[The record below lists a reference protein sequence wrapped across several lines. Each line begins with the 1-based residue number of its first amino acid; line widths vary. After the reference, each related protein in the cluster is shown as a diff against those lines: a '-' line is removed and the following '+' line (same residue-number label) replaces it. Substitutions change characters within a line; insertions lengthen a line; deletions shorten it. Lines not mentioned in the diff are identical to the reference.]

1 MPRRKDLESVLIIG
15 SGPIVIGQACEFD
28 YSGTQACKALREEGL
43 RVVLINSNPATI
55 MTDPELAD
63 ATYVE
68 PLTVEVLDKV
78 LAQEKVSAILPTL
91 GGQTGL
97 NLAMAASKAGL
108 LAKHHVELLGATV
121 ATIEMA
127 EDRELFKQA
136 MARIGLSCPR
146 SRMVHSVAEAR
157 ACVDDTG
164 FPAILRPSFTM
175 GGSGGGIAYNRAELD
190 RMVQFGLDQSPV
202 HSILI
207 EESVLGWKEYE
218 LEVVRDAKDNAVIV
232 CSIENLDPMGVHTGD
247 SITVAP
253 AMTLTDKE
261 YQRMRDASIA
271 ILREIG
277 VTTGGSNVQ
286 FAVDPKTGRM
296 LVIEMNPR
304 VSRSSALASKATGFP
319 IAKIATKLA
328 IGYTLDELANDITR
342 VTPASFEPT
351 IDYVV
356 VKWPRFAFEKFP
368 SATPVLGPQMKSVG
382 EAMAIGRTFREA
394 LGKAIR
400 SLETGRAGFDLPMQA
415 LGDDLAAIKR
425 ALGIPSPDRLYQV
438 GRGFQL
444 GLTIE
449 RAHELT
455 RIDRW
460 FLHHVH
466 AIATAERS
474 LAGTSL
480 AELTTGAD
488 DAAPGDALRRYK
500 RMGLSDRRIA
510 ALTGSTEAAVRGAR
524 HAAGVRPVYKRVD
537 TCGGELASF
546 TPYMYSS
553 YEDECEAQPTDRR
566 KVMILGGGPNRIGQG
581 IEFDYCCVHAAMAL
595 REEGIESIMV
605 NCNPETVSTDYDTSD
620 RLYFEPLTLE
630 DVLEICDVEKPWGVI
645 VQFGGQ
651 TPLKLAVAL
660 AEAGVPILGTSAD
673 AIDRAEDRERFG
685 AVMTKL
691 GLRAPRWGIARSLD
705 EARRVAAEIGFPV
718 MVRPSYVLGGRAMER
733 VYDARG
739 LEDYFLRVMGSGLT
753 GGLAGGSIAGSRG
766 GRDESSTVGFPLLI
780 DEFLADAVELDVD
793 VVADHTG
800 AVVVGGVM
808 EHIEEAGIH
817 SGDSACALPPY
828 SLPADLIDEVKRQA
842 RVLATE
848 LAVVGLMNTQFAIH
862 GGEVYVLEVNP
873 RASRTIPF
881 VSKAIGKPLAKIAA
895 KVMSGRTL
903 AELAMT
909 EIEPRHVSV
918 KEVVFPFVK
927 FEGVDTILGPEMR
940 STGEVMGIDTD
951 FARAFMKSW
960 IASGGRVPTSGT
972 AFLSVREADK
982 PALVEIARRLVD
994 LGFELVATHGT
1005 AAHLRAAGLVVGGIN
1020 KVFEGRPHCV
1030 DAMDNREIELV
1041 INTTEGA
1048 EAIQDSVSLRR
1059 AALMNGIA
1067 YQTTL
1072 RGAHAALEAIAVAK
1086 RGDLRVTSLQGYAR
1100 R

>member
-43 RVVLINSNPATI
+43 RVILINSNPATI

-68 PLTVEVLDKV
+68 PLTVAVLDKV
-78 LAQEKVSAILPTL
+78 LGHEKPTAILPTL

-108 LAKHHVELLGATV
+108 LEKHRVELLGASV
-121 ATIEMA
+121 QTIEMA

-136 MARIGLSCPR
+136 MARIGLACPR
-146 SRMVHSVAEAR
+146 SRLVGSVAEAR
-157 ACVDDTG
+157 ACVDEIG
-164 FPAILRPSFTM
+164 FPAILRPSFTL

-202 HSILI
+202 HSILV
-207 EESVLGWKEYE
+207 EESVLGWKEFE
-218 LEVVRDAKDNAVIV
+218 LEVVRDGKDNAVIV
-232 CSIENLDPMGVHTGD
+232 CSIENVDPMGVHTGD

-286 FAVDPKTGRM
+286 FAVDPRTGRM

-319 IAKIATKLA
+319 IAKIAAKLA
-328 IGYTLDELANDITR
+328 IGYTLDELHNDITR

-382 EAMAIGRTFREA
+382 EAMAIGRTFGEA

-400 SLETGRAGFDLPMQA
+400 SLETGRAGFDLPMAA
-415 LGDDLAAIKR
+415 LGDDLPSIER
-425 ALGIPSPDRLYQV
+425 VISTPSPDRLYQV

-455 RIDRW
+455 RIDPW

-466 AIATAERS
+466 AIATAEQALTAVPLS
-474 LAGTSL
+474 VLA
-480 AELTTGAD
+480 ADGA
-488 DAAPGDALRRYK
+488 GELRRYK
-500 RMGLSDRRIA
+500 RMGMSDRRIA
-510 ALTGSTEAAVRGAR
+510 ALTGATEAQVRAAR
-524 HAAGVRPVYKRVD
+524 HANGLSPVYKRVD
-537 TCGGELASF
+537 TCGAELESF
-546 TPYMYSS
+546 TPYLYST
-553 YEDECEAQPTDRR
+553 YEDDCEAQPTDRR
-566 KVMILGGGPNRIGQG
+566 KVIILGGGPNRIGQG

-595 REEGIESIMV
+595 REEAIESIMV

-630 DVLEICDVEKPWGVI
+630 DVLAICDVEKPWGVI

-685 AVMTKL
+685 AVMAKL
-691 GLRAPRWGIARSLD
+691 ELRAPRWGIARNLD
-705 EARRVAAEIGFPV
+705 EARQVAGEIGFPV

-739 LEDYFLRVMGSGLT
+739 LEDYFSRVMGSGST
-753 GGLAGGSIAGSRG
+753 GGSGGAG

-780 DEFLADAVELDVD
+780 DEFLADAVEL
-793 VVADHTG
+793 
-800 AVVVGGVM
+800 
-808 EHIEEAGIH
+808 
-817 SGDSACALPPY
+817 
-828 SLPADLIDEVKRQA
+828 
-842 RVLATE
+842 
-848 LAVVGLMNTQFAIH
+848 
-862 GGEVYVLEVNP
+862 
-873 RASRTIPF
+873 
-881 VSKAIGKPLAKIAA
+881 
-895 KVMSGRTL
+895 
-903 AELAMT
+903 
-909 EIEPRHVSV
+909 
-918 KEVVFPFVK
+918 
-927 FEGVDTILGPEMR
+927 
-940 STGEVMGIDTD
+940 
-951 FARAFMKSW
+951 
-960 IASGGRVPTSGT
+960 
-972 AFLSVREADK
+972 
-982 PALVEIARRLVD
+982 
-994 LGFELVATHGT
+994 
-1005 AAHLRAAGLVVGGIN
+1005 
-1020 KVFEGRPHCV
+1020 
-1030 DAMDNREIELV
+1030 
-1041 INTTEGA
+1041 
-1048 EAIQDSVSLRR
+1048 
-1059 AALMNGIA
+1059 
-1067 YQTTL
+1067 
-1072 RGAHAALEAIAVAK
+1072 
-1086 RGDLRVTSLQGYAR
+1086 
-1100 R
+1100 

>member
-78 LAQEKVSAILPTL
+78 LAREKVTAVLPTL

-97 NLAMAASKAGL
+97 NLAMAASKAGIL
-108 LAKHHVELLGATV
+108 EKHGVELLGANV
-121 ATIEMA
+121 KSIEMA

-136 MARIGLSCPR
+136 MARIGLACPK
-146 SRMVHSVAEAR
+146 SRLVTSVEEAR
-157 ACVDDTG
+157 AVMDEIG

-175 GGSGGGIAYNRAELD
+175 GGSGGGIAYNKGEFD
-190 RMVQFGLDQSPV
+190 RMVQFGLDMSPV
-202 HSILI
+202 HSILV
-207 EESVLGWKEYE
+207 EESVLGWKEFE
-218 LEVVRDAKDNAVIV
+218 LEVVRDTKDNAVIV

-261 YQRMRDASIA
+261 YQRLRDASIA
-271 ILREIG
+271 VMREIG

-286 FAVDPKTGRM
+286 FAIDPKTGRM

-319 IAKIATKLA
+319 IAKIAAKLA
-328 IGYTLDELANDITR
+328 IGYTLDELDNDITR

-368 SATPVLGPQMKSVG
+368 SAKPVLGPQMKSVG

-415 LGDDLAAIKR
+415 QGDDLAAIER
-425 ALGIPSPDRLYQV
+425 AIATATPDRLFQV

-444 GLTIE
+444 GLTLE

-455 RIDRW
+455 RIDPW

-466 AIATAERS
+466 AIAS
-474 LAGTSL
+474 
-480 AELTTGAD
+480 AELELVGK
-488 DAAPGDALRRYK
+488 PIGEIGEELRRYK
-500 RMGLSDRRIA
+500 RLGMSDRRIA
-510 ALTGSTEAAVRGAR
+510 ALTGASEAEVRSAR

-537 TCGGELASF
+537 TCAAEYESH
-546 TPYMYSS
+546 TPYLYSS
-553 YEDECEAQPTDRR
+553 YEEECEARPTQNR

-630 DVLEICDVEKPWGVI
+630 DVLAICDVEKPWGVI

-660 AEAGVPILGTSAD
+660 EKAGVPIIGTSAD

-685 AVMTKL
+685 EVMKKL
-691 GLRAPRWGIARSLD
+691 ELHAPRWGIARSLD
-705 EARRVAAEIGFPV
+705 EARKVAAEIGFPV

-733 VYDARG
+733 VYDPRN
-739 LEDYFLRVMGSGLT
+739 LEDYFERVLPKGGSG
-753 GGLAGGSIAGSRG
+753 S
-766 GRDESSTVGFPLLI
+766 DENTTVGFPLLI
-780 DEFLADAVELDVD
+780 DQFLADAVELDVD
-793 VVADHTG
+793 VVADKTG
-800 AVVVGGVM
+800 AVIVGGVM

-828 SLPADLIDEVKRQA
+828 SLPADIIDEVKRQA
-842 RVLATE
+842 RMLATE
-848 LAVVGLMNTQFAIH
+848 LGVIGLMNVQFAIH
-862 GGEVYVLEVNP
+862 AGDIFVLEVNP

-881 VSKAIGKPLAKIAA
+881 VSKAIGIPLAKVGA
-895 KVMSGRTL
+895 KVMAGKTL
-903 AELAMT
+903 AELGAFPNG
-909 EIEPRHVSV
+909 EVEPRHVSV

-951 FARAFMKSW
+951 FARAFMKSYL
-960 IASGGRVPTSGT
+960 AAGTRLPTKGT
-972 AFLSVREADK
+972 AFLSVREQDK
-982 PALVEIARRLVD
+982 PAVVEIGRRLVN
-994 LGFELVATHGT
+994 LGFSLVATHGT
-1005 AAHLRAAGLVVGGIN
+1005 AAVLAKAGLPVKGIN
-1020 KVFEGRPHCV
+1020 KVLEGRPHCV
-1030 DAMDNREIELV
+1030 DAMDNHEIQLV

-1048 EAIQDSVSLRR
+1048 QAIQDSQSLRR
-1059 AALMNGIA
+1059 AALMNNIA

-1072 RGAHAALEAIAVAK
+1072 RGAKAALEAIAVAK
-1086 RGDLRVTSLQGYAR
+1086 RDDMRVAPLQHYAR

>member
-78 LAQEKVSAILPTL
+78 LAREKVTAVLPTL

-97 NLAMAASKAGL
+97 NLAMAASKAGI
-108 LAKHHVELLGATV
+108 LAKHGVELLGANV
-121 ATIEMA
+121 KSIEMA

-146 SRMVHSVAEAR
+146 SRLVTSVEEAR
-157 ACVDDTG
+157 AVIDEIG

-175 GGSGGGIAYNRAELD
+175 GGSGGGIAYNRGEFD
-190 RMVQFGLDQSPV
+190 RMVQFGLDMSPV
-202 HSILI
+202 HSILV
-207 EESVLGWKEYE
+207 EESVLGWKEFE
-218 LEVVRDAKDNAVIV
+218 LEVVRDTKDNAVIV

-261 YQRMRDASIA
+261 YQRLRDASIA
-271 ILREIG
+271 VMREIG

-319 IAKIATKLA
+319 IAKIAAKLA
-328 IGYTLDELANDITR
+328 IGYTLDELDNDITR

-368 SATPVLGPQMKSVG
+368 SAKPVLGPQMKSVG

-400 SLETGRAGFDLPMQA
+400 SLETGRAGFDLPLLAQ
-415 LGDDLAAIKR
+415 GDDLASIERAI
-425 ALGIPSPDRLYQV
+425 ATATPDRLFQV

-444 GLTIE
+444 GLTLE

-455 RIDRW
+455 RIDPW

-466 AIATAERS
+466 AIAR
-474 LAGTSL
+474 
-480 AELTTGAD
+480 AELELVGK
-488 DAAPGDALRRYK
+488 PIGEIGEGLRRYK
-500 RMGLSDRRIA
+500 RLGMSDRRIA
-510 ALTGSTEAAVRGAR
+510 ALTGAREAEVRSAR

-537 TCGGELASF
+537 TCGAEFESH
-546 TPYMYSS
+546 TPYLYSS
-553 YEDECEAQPTDRR
+553 YEEECEARPTQNR

-630 DVLEICDVEKPWGVI
+630 DVLAICDVEKPWGVI

-660 AEAGVPILGTSAD
+660 EKAGVPIIGTSAD

-685 AVMTKL
+685 EVMKKL
-691 GLRAPRWGIARSLD
+691 ALHAPRWGIARSLD
-705 EARRVAAEIGFPV
+705 EARKVAAEIGFPV

-733 VYDARG
+733 VYDPRG
-739 LEDYFLRVMGSGLT
+739 LEDYFERVLPKGGTGS
-753 GGLAGGSIAGSRG
+753 
-766 GRDESSTVGFPLLI
+766 DENTTVGFPLLI
-780 DEFLADAVELDVD
+780 DQFLADAVELDVD
-793 VVADHTG
+793 VVADKTG
-800 AVVVGGVM
+800 AVIVGGVM

-828 SLPADLIDEVKRQA
+828 SLPADIIDEVKRQA
-842 RVLATE
+842 RTLATE
-848 LAVVGLMNTQFAIH
+848 LGVIGLMNVQFAIH
-862 GGEVYVLEVNP
+862 AGDIFVLEVNP

-881 VSKAIGKPLAKIAA
+881 VSKAIGVPLAKIGA
-895 KVMSGRTL
+895 KVMAGKTL
-903 AELAMT
+903 AELGAFPNG

-951 FARAFMKSW
+951 FARAFMKSYL
-960 IASGGRVPTSGT
+960 AAGTRLPTKGT
-972 AFLSVREADK
+972 AFLSVREQDK
-982 PALVEIARRLVD
+982 PAVVEIGRRLVN
-994 LGFELVATHGT
+994 LGFSLVATHGT
-1005 AAHLRAAGLVVGGIN
+1005 AAVLARAGLPVKGIN
-1020 KVFEGRPHCV
+1020 KVLEGRPHCV
-1030 DAMDNREIELV
+1030 DAMDNHEIQLV

-1048 EAIQDSVSLRR
+1048 QAIQDSQSLRR
-1059 AALMNGIA
+1059 AALMNNIA

-1072 RGAHAALEAIAVAK
+1072 RGAKAALEAIAVAK
-1086 RGDLRVTSLQGYAR
+1086 RDDMRVAPLQQYAIEPQAEPSGRAR

>member
-15 SGPIVIGQACEFD
+15 SGPIVIGQASEFD

-55 MTDPELAD
+55 MTDPDLAD

-78 LAQEKVSAILPTL
+78 LAREKVSAVLPTL

-97 NLAMAASKAGL
+97 NLAMAASKAGV
-108 LAKHHVELLGATV
+108 LAKHGVELLGATV
-121 ATIEMA
+121 ASIEMA

-136 MARIGLSCPR
+136 MARIGLSCPK
-146 SRMVHSVAEAR
+146 SVLVTSVEQAR
-157 ACVDDTG
+157 QVIEDIG
-164 FPAILRPSFTM
+164 FPAILRPSFTL
-175 GGSGGGIAYNRAELD
+175 GGSGGGIAYNKGELD
-190 RMVQFGLDQSPV
+190 RMVQFGLDMSPV
-202 HSILI
+202 RSILL
-207 EESVLGWKEYE
+207 EESVLGWKEFE
-218 LEVVRDAKDNAVIV
+218 LEVVRDSKDNAVIV

-271 ILREIG
+271 VMREIG

-286 FAVDPKTGRM
+286 YAVDPKTGRM

-319 IAKIATKLA
+319 IAKIAAKLA
-328 IGYTLDELANDITR
+328 IGYTLDELDNDITR

-382 EAMAIGRTFREA
+382 ECMAIGRTFREA

-400 SLETGRAGFDLPMQA
+400 SLETGRAGFDLPLTK
-415 LGDDLAAIKR
+415 LGDDLAAIER
-425 ALGIPSPDRLYQV
+425 VIATPSPDRLFQV

-444 GLTIE
+444 GLSLE

-455 RIDRW
+455 RIDPW

-466 AIATAERS
+466 AIATAE
-474 LAGTSL
+474 L
-480 AELTTGAD
+480 ELVGKHVD
-488 DAAPGDALRRYK
+488 ELGGDLRRYK
-500 RMGLSDRRIA
+500 RMGMSDRRIA
-510 ALTGSTEAAVRGAR
+510 ALTGGTEAQVRAAR

-537 TCGGELASF
+537 TCGGEYESH
-546 TPYMYSS
+546 TPYLYSS
-553 YEDECEAQPTDRR
+553 YEDEDEARPTTNR

-660 AEAGVPILGTSAD
+660 SQAGVPIIGTSAD

-685 AVMTKL
+685 EVMNKL
-691 GLRAPRWGIARSLD
+691 KLHAPRWGIARNLD
-705 EARRVAAEIGFPV
+705 EARSVAAEIGFPV

-739 LEDYFLRVMGSGLT
+739 LEDYFERVL
-753 GGLAGGSIAGSRG
+753 GGAKAAG
-766 GRDESSTVGFPLLI
+766 GRDENATVGFPLLI
-780 DEFLADAVELDVD
+780 DQFLADAVELDVD
-793 VVADHTG
+793 VVADKTG

-828 SLPADLIDEVKRQA
+828 SLPADIIDEVKRQA
-842 RVLATE
+842 RMLATE
-848 LAVVGLMNTQFAIH
+848 LGVIGLMNVQFAIH
-862 GGEVYVLEVNP
+862 AGDIFVLEVNP

-881 VSKAIGKPLAKIAA
+881 VSKAIGVPLAKVGA
-895 KVMSGRTL
+895 KVMAGKTL
-903 AELAMT
+903 AELGVFPHG

-951 FARAFMKSW
+951 FARAFMKSYL
-960 IASGGRVPTSGT
+960 ASGTRLPTEGT
-972 AFLSVREADK
+972 AFLSVREQDK
-982 PALVEIARRLVD
+982 PAIVEIGRRLVN
-994 LGFELVATHGT
+994 LGFALVATHGT
-1005 AAHLRAAGLVVGGIN
+1005 AATLRNAGLAVTGIN
-1020 KVFEGRPHCV
+1020 KVLEGRPHCV
-1030 DAMDNREIELV
+1030 DAMDNHEIHLV

-1048 EAIQDSVSLRR
+1048 QAIQDSQSLRR
-1059 AALMNGIA
+1059 AALMNNIA

-1072 RGAHAALEAIAVAK
+1072 RGAKACLEAIAVAK
-1086 RGDLRVTSLQGYAR
+1086 RGDMRVAPLQHYAR